1 MADSQATT
9 QLLCQ
14 QCAAALV
21 VEAGARYA
29 TCEFCGTVNFLDKSQ
44 AVLHYAVRPTIDD
57 AQAAAALRRWMAGN
71 QTVKGLDTHAR
82 IESQQ
87 FQYFPMWLAITTEN
101 GREEVHLKPAAAL
114 SIVELGNLRVP
125 ASDLMPYD
133 DAMDSA
139 AIRASVPVTAVR
151 AWLAENEGLAAGAI
165 GEISLVHVPIYQ
177 FKYRYKDGSY
187 TALVDAATGQ
197 VFAAIFPEKFELPYV
212 SIGGFGCLA
221 YFLAALIPIIT
232 YTVVGNAA
240 GLGIGTLIYIA
251 VAVALAIPI
260 FIAAASVSRKY

>member
-29 TCEFCGTVNFLDKSQ
+29 TCEYCGTVNFLDKSQ

-71 QTVKGLDTHAR
+71 QTVKGLDTESR
-82 IESQQ
+82 IESQM
-87 FQYFPMWLAITTEN
+87 FQYFPMWLATTEVN

-133 DAMDSA
+133 ESMDST

-151 AWLAENEGLAAGAI
+151 SWLA
-165 GEISLVHVPIYQ
+165 
-177 FKYRYKDGSY
+177 
-187 TALVDAATGQ
+187 
-197 VFAAIFPEKFELPYV
+197 
-212 SIGGFGCLA
+212 
-221 YFLAALIPIIT
+221 
-232 YTVVGNAA
+232 
-240 GLGIGTLIYIA
+240 
-251 VAVALAIPI
+251 
-260 FIAAASVSRKY
+260 